1 MKCKFCGEELPE
13 RGNFCPVCGRDNSEG
28 NKYSMSPGDTE
39 PGYGYVPS
47 RDIGVNDILDDFA
60 PICENVVN
68 DDVEI
73 VPPETEIPE
82 EPVDETLAPQ
92 VKKIK
97 RNAAISG
104 CIAVLAVLALLL
116 FFGIRGSNG
125 ESGEGLDIAGWFD
138 WEIFRE
144 NDLFKKDSYTV
155 SDQKA
160 QQKAD
165 VVVATLGDA
174 KLTNGELQVYYQMEV
189 VEFLNQFGYYLSYFG
204 LDYTKPLDQQACML
218 LEGYTWQQFFLESA
232 LNTWKQSQAL
242 AMKAAET
249 GFQLDSLYQIEL
261 DSLEQDLTNAAL
273 QSGYASAEELLHA
286 QCGANTS
293 FARYQSYMSTMYNAI
308 FFMSQEVGKVETPSN
323 EALADYF
330 AANKES
336 LESQGIK
343 QDGSYTV
350 DVRHILLKVEGGVE
364 NADGTITFADEALA
378 AEAYAEAQ
386 RLLEEYQADPT
397 ETHFA
402 DLAKEHT
409 ADGNGAQG
417 GLYTGVYVGQM
428 VKTFEDWCF
437 DESRQPGDTGIVAT
451 KFGYHIMYFSARG
464 EDTWLTKTR
473 QAYMA
478 ELEQKMEDDIIAQYE
493 LEVSYGKIALAHVN
507 MA

>member
-1 MKCKFCGEELPE
+1 MKCIYCGEELPE
-13 RGNFCPVCGRDNSEG
+13 RGNFCPLCGRENPREESL
-28 NKYSMSPGDTE
+28 TE
-39 PGYGYVPS
+39 EVTEE
-47 RDIGVNDILDDFA
+47 VILEDA
-60 PICENVVN
+60 S
-68 DDVEI
+68 VEI
-73 VPPETEIPE
+73 VPSEMEIPE
-82 EPVDETLAPQ
+82 EPMEETLAPK
-92 VKKIK
+92 VKKMK

-125 ESGEGLDIAGWFD
+125 QSGQGLDIAGWFD

-144 NDLFKKDSYTV
+144 NDLFKQDSYTV

-189 VEFLNQFGYYLSYFG
+189 IEFLNQFGYYLSYFG
-204 LDYTKPLDQQACML
+204 LDYTLPLDEQECIL

-242 AMKAAET
+242 AMEAAAT

-261 DSLEQDLTNAAL
+261 DTLEQDLTDAAI
-273 QSGYASAEELLHA
+273 QNGYATAEELLHA

-293 FARYQSYMSTMYNAI
+293 FARYQSYMNTMYNAI
-308 FFMSQEVGKVETPSN
+308 FFMSQEIGKVETPSD
-323 EALADYF
+323 EALAEYF

-350 DVRHILLKVEGGVE
+350 DVRHILLKVDGVE
-364 NADGTITFADEALA
+364 NADGTITFTDEALA
-378 AEAYAEAQ
+378 ADVYAEAQ
-386 RLLEEYQADPT
+386 RLLEEYLADPT
-397 ETHFA
+397 EEHFA

-417 GLYTGVYVGQM
+417 GLYTGVYAGQM
-428 VKTFEDWCF
+428 VKTFDDWCF
-437 DESRQPGDTGIVAT
+437 DDSRQPGDTGIVPT

-464 EDTWLTKTR
+464 EETWLTNTR
-473 QAYMA
+473 QAYMT
-478 ELEQKMEDDIIAQYE
+478 ELEQKMEDEIISQYE